1 MTIIPTIPL
10 TRQNNIK
17 KGKRILNVRDFLREN
32 NILLFDGAMGTYFNE
47 LTEVSGKCELANLT
61 NPQIIKDIHTAYIDA
76 GCNAIKTNTF
86 SANTISLEC
95 DVERVKSVIKAGWE
109 IALESAG
116 ENFVFADIGPVPYAD
131 GTDLE
136 AEYKMIVDTF
146 LELGAKN
153 FIFETFSS
161 EKYPIMMTE
170 YIKSKKP
177 DSFVITEFAVS
188 PDGFTRMGLSGK
200 KLAAKASEVCDAIGF
215 NCISG
220 PFHLLNYIKTFSPEF
235 LNENI
240 VSVMPNAGYPTVID
254 NRTFFEKSSEHFS
267 KQLVQLAELNVKILG
282 GCCGTTPEFIRET
295 ALKLRDGIRKT
306 VLNVKPDK
314 EFVRPTVKKSALLEK
329 MEKGQ
334 KIFAVEIDPPLDDD
348 IEKFMSGAKL
358 IREHKI
364 DAVTIADCPL
374 ARARAD
380 SSILACKLKRELG
393 LTPIPHMTCRD
404 RNINATKALLLGLS
418 AEGVNHVLTVTGDPV
433 PTAERNEV
441 KPMFSF
447 NSTILAKHIM
457 TLNETVLKNNCFT
470 VFGALNVNARNFE
483 YQLKHAVR
491 KVEHGVSVFLTQPVM
506 TEQAFENLKIAKKEL
521 DAKILCGIIPIV
533 SYRNACFM
541 NNEISGINVDE
552 NLIEMYNGL
561 DRDEAEKLSV
571 KVCTEIAVKTAD
583 YSDGYYII
591 TPFNRTYLVCEIIEN
606 IRRSVI

>member
-1 MTIIPTIPL
+1 
-10 TRQNNIK
+10 
-17 KGKRILNVRDFLREN
+17 
-32 NILLFDGAMGTYFNE
+32 MGTYFNE
-47 LTEVSGKCELANLT
+47 LRKVSDKCELANLT
-61 NPQIIKDIHTAYIDA
+61 NPQIIKDIHSAYINA

-95 DVERVKSVIKAGWE
+95 DTEKVKDIIKAGWE
-109 IALESAG
+109 IAVESANG
-116 ENFVFADIGPVPYAD
+116 NFVFADIGPVPYAD

-136 AEYKMIVDTF
+136 AEYRMIVDSF
-146 LELGAKN
+146 LELGAEN

-161 EKYPIMMTE
+161 AKYPLMMTE
-170 YIKSKKP
+170 YIKSKNP
-177 DSFVITEFAVS
+177 DSFVIAEFAVS

-200 KLAAKASEVCDAIGF
+200 KLAEKASEVCDAIGF

-235 LNENI
+235 LSENI

-267 KQLVQLAELNVKILG
+267 KQLVQLAELNVRILG
-282 GCCGTTPEFIRET
+282 GCCGTTPEFISET
-295 ALKLRDGIRKT
+295 ALKLKGGIRKT
-306 VLNVKPDK
+306 VSNVKVDK
-314 EFVRPTVKKSALLEK
+314 EIVKPTVKKSILLEK
-329 MEKGQ
+329 MEQGK
-334 KIFAVEIDPPLDDD
+334 KVFAVEIDPPLDDD
-348 IEKFMSGAKL
+348 IEKFMNGAKL
-358 IREHKI
+358 IKEHNI

-457 TLNETVLKNNCFT
+457 TLNETVLKNNNFT

-491 KVEHGVSVFLTQPVM
+491 KVEHGVSAFLTQPVM

-521 DAKILCGIIPIV
+521 NAKILCGIIPIV
-533 SYRNACFM
+533 SHRNACFM

-552 NLIEMYNGL
+552 KLIEMYNGL
-561 DRDEAEKLSV
+561 DRDESEKLSV

-583 YSDGYYII
+583 YCDGYYLI

-606 IRRSVI
+606 IRKSVSF